1 MSPANSGGQSLPD
14 DRSLWPSF
22 LSGGLLPPPA
32 PANGAVMDDSEMA
45 SLTPHHAHA
54 HSHSA
59 LAYVHHSLALD
70 LSGARILGAFCGNVG
85 AQDAMKG
92 NPQFDPFLR
101 QERRGEMRGQIPNRA
116 RARGFGT
123 K

>member
-1 MSPANSGGQSLPD
+1 MRNVG
-14 DRSLWPSF
+14 R
-22 LSGGLLPPPA
+22 
-32 PANGAVMDDSEMA
+32 EA
-45 SLTPHHAHA
+45 SRAHEFEF
-54 HSHSA
+54 
-59 LAYVHHSLALD
+59 HSLALD

-116 RARGFGT
+116 RARGFLFSART
-123 K
+123 AEEILQS